1 MVLVETEIDGQKIE
15 VERDRWAL
23 DVARSLGIEI
33 PTLCHHPALAP
44 YGACRLCMVEVSKR
58 QATWLTTACD
68 LPVREGLT
76 IRTNTPDVMKARK
89 MAVELLLAQA
99 PDATRIQ
106 ELAEKLGVAK
116 PRFPARSG
124 LGKCILCGLCIRTCR
139 AILGQPAIC
148 VSRRG
153 ADRRVGS
160 PFGEASEACTGCMAC
175 VEICPTGHIESVD
188 DGPVR
193 RMETWNTELE
203 LAPCSTCGRL
213 FATVRELELARAKS
227 PEHFTFDTI
236 CPACRRSQ
244 TAGRLANAAQ
254 KTRPTGHG
262 PKAEQSR

>member
-33 PTLCHHPALAP
+33 PTLCHHLALDP

-76 IRTNTPDVMKARK
+76 IRTNTPDVIAARK

-106 ELAEKLGVAK
+106 DLAEKLGVTK

-139 AILGQPAIC
+139 EILGQPAIC

-160 PFGEASEACTGCMAC
+160 PFAEESETCTGCMAC
-175 VEICPTGHIESVD
+175 VRICPTGHIESVD

-193 RMETWNTELE
+193 RMTTWNTELE
-203 LAPCSTCGRL
+203 LARCDVCGSP
-213 FATVRELELARAKS
+213 FATVRELDLARTKM
-227 PEHFTFDTI
+227 HNQCTLDTI
-236 CPACRRSQ
+236 CPNCRRSQ
-244 TAGRLANAAQ
+244 TAGRVTEATR
-254 KTRPTGHG
+254 KTKQTGYK
-262 PKAEQSR
+262 PPAEQFK